1 MKILLIRMYPMTWTS
16 EEWRCDRCVISGRSS
31 VRIVAQTLE
40 IFQSALE
47 LDRDKALRFRPQ
59 NCAQSKQ
66 QINLIKN
73 SQRIQTS
80 NVLKIASH
88 HYLN

>member
-16 EEWRCDRCVISGRSS
+16 EEWRCVISGRSS

-88 HYLN
+88 DYLN